1 MPKSR
6 ELEIDAGDLVSILL
20 SLDPSRRLS
29 LLDGCGVPGGKRL
42 IAGFDPFEVIEVR
55 DGYAQVSRRDSD
67 GEGLV
72 ESDALSLLDAR
83 LASYKTA
90 PREDTYYPASACIA
104 TFSYELVHQLERL
117 RSPSKNING
126 EREPDAVFSFYDA
139 LIVHDYE
146 TETTRIL
153 TTDESGRLDHIES
166 IIRKSSAKSASQVLA
181 TSIADSNMTRDEYL
195 AAVDRI
201 KNHIS
206 AGDIYQAN
214 LTQQFRC
221 VLPAGLDPSL
231 IFERLRRDH
240 PAPYAAFI
248 QRREDTVISISP
260 ESFIR
265 VDCENG
271 ARQIEARPIKG
282 TRPRGINTDDDARL
296 RSELLASDK
305 DRAENVMIVDL
316 VRNDLGRVCKYGT
329 VEVEDLCT
337 IEEHPTLFHLVST
350 VRGTLRDDLTAGDIL
365 RACFPCGSITGAPKI
380 RAMEIINDVETVPR
394 GLSMGAIGYLAFDGA
409 MDLSV
414 AIRTMTVKDHVARF
428 NVGGGIVADSNPSE
442 EYEESLVKARALF
455 RALGVLNDRN

>member
-1 MPKSR
+1 MHNSR
-6 ELEIDAGDLVSILL
+6 ELEIDAGELVSILL
-20 SLDPSRRLS
+20 SLGPNRGLS
-29 LLDGCGVPGGKRL
+29 LLDGCGVSGGKLL

-55 DGYAQVSRRDSD
+55 DGHARVTRRGS
-67 GEGLV
+67 EHTEFV
-72 ESDALSLLDAR
+72 ETDALSLLDAR
-83 LASYKTA
+83 LASYKTP
-90 PREDTYYPASACIA
+90 PRADNNCPSSACIA

-117 RSPSKNING
+117 RSIATTEDN
-126 EREPDAVFSFYDA
+126 EPDAVFSFYDA

-146 TETTRIL
+146 QGKTRIL
-153 TTDESGRLDHIES
+153 TSGETGRLDNIES
-166 IIRKSSAKSASQVLA
+166 NIRMARVTSSKQTFAASVA
-181 TSIADSNMTRDEYL
+181 ESNMTRDEYL
-195 AAVDRI
+195 AAVSRI

-221 VLPAGLDPSL
+221 VLPVGLDPSL

-240 PAPYAAFI
+240 PAPFAAFI
-248 QRREDTVISISP
+248 QRREDTVVSISP

-265 VDCENG
+265 VDCTDN

-282 TRPRGINTDDDARL
+282 TRPRGTNTGDDTRL
-296 RSELLASDK
+296 RSELLSSEK

-337 IEEHPTLFHLVST
+337 IEENPTLFHLVST
-350 VRGTLRDDLTAGDIL
+350 VRGALRDDVTAGDIL

-380 RAMEIINDVETVPR
+380 RAMEIINDVETAPR
-394 GLSMGAIGYLAFDGA
+394 GLSMGAIGYLAFDGW

-414 AIRTMTVKDHVARF
+414 AIRTMTVKNRVARF

-442 EYEESLVKARALF
+442 EYEESLLKARALF
-455 RALGVLNDRN
+455 RALGVSEFR